1 MSDRSRAVVALHQ
14 CLFGYEDGHK
24 LLYSS
29 VRLPPDA
36 EALLLLQS
44 DLRPGLISADQRGY
58 FTGIPLSSAK
68 CYALMRTWPAP
79 EMSRPGC
86 VWTHAILIKFS
97 DIARFESLGALT
109 DLFSRPPFGFYT
121 TPLEIDP
128 KILSVPTTFNA
139 TESGYLNGLRA
150 VYGSGKKGILRG
162 ESGACEPVIF
172 SVWSQQWPR
181 LRRTFSFSSA
191 SVAVDTSSSTSRFDL
206 RVLSALDSKSKD
218 FDSQF
223 PIEDWE
229 AAALTDL
236 SSPVGTEF
244 RRFLWRYGSDIRRG
258 RERFSFLARLFV
270 STRVSHFGDSL
281 LELTFDEVARVLP
294 DQQEGML
301 LKEDLVSCGQAN
313 FSLLPAGDPFDTI
326 SYVARHSDVGV
337 FPEPPS
343 DAFASLG
350 DFWPARAAQI
360 LSIVDDA
367 GSHRSSLG
375 QEILSRVS
383 GTADP
388 ADFLKLTA
396 GHPRARRALIE
407 LNPALLDSTG
417 LDQISAPELAG
428 LISLLPEDQKLAERV
443 LNRLLYLENM
453 DVSKF
458 FSLRHPELTLESVA
472 GALSRELKGGSES
485 VPFSWLEAIRKH
497 SGNLLPQHLLL
508 SASDT
513 TQLAACAILLRLDV
527 QDGLRA
533 SSAAWATILG
543 KVTDNVSGAARTR
556 LLAYLLALALAAP
569 MRGCEPIFER
579 AFEAIH
585 KDIAAGRLPDDAYS
599 SLTRHLPDI
608 SWWNQWDTC
617 LRLRMAIV
625 NAYVSGSL
633 DIDSFRR
640 LTSNDHLHEQLVSEL
655 KESKQGR
662 AFLRNLGR

>member
-97 DIARFESLGALT
+97 DIARFENLGALR
-109 DLFSRPPFGFYT
+109 DLFSRPPSGVYT
-121 TPLEIDP
+121 TPLEVNP
-128 KILSVPTTFNA
+128 KIRPVPTTINA
-139 TESGYLNGLRA
+139 IDSGYLNGLRA
-150 VYGSGKKGILRG
+150 TYGGGKNGTLRG
-162 ESGACEPVIF
+162 ESDACEHVIF
-172 SVWSQQWPR
+172 SLWSQQWPR

-191 SVAVDTSSSTSRFDL
+191 SVAVDTPSSTSRFDL
-206 RVLSALDSKSKD
+206 RVVSALDSRLKE
-218 FDSQF
+218 FDGQF

-229 AAALTDL
+229 AAALADL
-236 SSPVGTEF
+236 RSPVSTEF

-270 STRVSHFGDSL
+270 STRVSRFGDSL
-281 LELTFDEVARVLP
+281 LEITFDEVAKVLP

-301 LKEDLVSCGQAN
+301 LKEDLVSCGQAS

-326 SYVARHSDVGV
+326 SYVARHSDAGV
-337 FPEPPS
+337 FPEPPR

-350 DFWPARAAQI
+350 AFWPARATQI
-360 LSIVDDA
+360 LSIVDDT
-367 GSHRSSLG
+367 GSHRSNLG

-388 ADFLKLTA
+388 ADFMKLTA
-396 GHPRARRALIE
+396 GHPKARRALIE
-407 LNPALLDSTG
+407 LNPTLLDSTG
-417 LDQISAPELAG
+417 LDKIYAHELAD
-428 LISLLPEDQKLAERV
+428 LLSLLPEDQELARRV
-443 LNRLLYLENM
+443 LNRLLCLDNM
-453 DVSKF
+453 DVSRLF
-458 FSLRHPELTLESVA
+458 ALRHPELTLESVS
-472 GALSRELKGGSES
+472 GALSRELKEGGGS
-485 VPFSWLEAIRKH
+485 VPFSWLDAAWEHA
-497 SGNLLPQHLLL
+497 GNLLPQHLLL
-508 SASDT
+508 LASDT

-527 QDGLRA
+527 QHGLRA
-533 SSAAWATILG
+533 SSAAWAAVLG
-543 KVTDNVSGAARTR
+543 KVDDNVSGAARTR
-556 LLAYLLALALAAP
+556 LFAYLLALALAAP

-585 KDIAAGRLPDDAYS
+585 TDIAAGRLPDDAYS

-608 SWWNQWDTC
+608 VWWNQWDTC
-617 LRLRMAIV
+617 LRLRMAIA
-625 NAYVSGSL
+625 NAYASVSL

-640 LTSNDHLHEQLVSEL
+640 LTSSDHLQEQLVSEL
-655 KESKQGR
+655 KGSKQGR
-662 AFLRNLGR
+662 SFLRKLGR

>member
-1 MSDRSRAVVALHQ
+1 MSDRLRAVVSLHQ

-24 LLYSS
+24 LLSSS

-44 DLRPGLISADQRGY
+44 DLRPGLTSADQRGY
-58 FTGIPLSSAK
+58 FTGIPLPSAK
-68 CYALMRTWPAP
+68 YYALMRTWPAP

-86 VWTHAILIKFS
+86 VWTQAILVKFS
-97 DIARFESLGALT
+97 DIARFENLGQLT
-109 DLFSRPPFGFYT
+109 GLFSRPPSGTYT
-121 TPLEIDP
+121 KSIEVDP
-128 KILSVPTTFNA
+128 KIRVAPTIVNA
-139 TESGYLNGLRA
+139 TERGYLNGLRA
-150 VYGSGKKGILRG
+150 VYGNGGKGILRG
-162 ESGACEPVIF
+162 ESDACEPVIF
-172 SVWSQQWPR
+172 SLWSQQWPR

-191 SVAVDTSSSTSRFDL
+191 SVVVDTSSSPSRFDL
-206 RVLSALDSKSKD
+206 RVVSALDSRSKD

-229 AAALTDL
+229 AAALAD
-236 SSPVGTEF
+236 SRSPAGTEF

-281 LELTFDEVARVLP
+281 LESTFDEVAKVLP

-326 SYVARHSDVGV
+326 SYVARHSDIGV

-350 DFWPARAAQI
+350 DFWPERAAQI
-360 LSIVDDA
+360 LTIVDDA

-375 QEILSRVS
+375 QEILFRVS
-383 GTADP
+383 RTADP
-388 ADFLKLTA
+388 ADFLARTA
-396 GHPRARRALIE
+396 GHPKARRALIE
-407 LNPALLDSTG
+407 LNPELLDSTG
-417 LDQISAPELAG
+417 LEKISASELAG
-428 LISLLPEDQKLAERV
+428 LLSLLPDDLKLAKRV
-443 LNRLLYLENM
+443 LARLLHLENA

-458 FSLRHPELTLESVA
+458 FALRHPELTLESVSD
-472 GALSRELKGGSES
+472 ALSRELKGSGES
-485 VPFSWLEAIRKH
+485 VPSAWLDVVGKH
-497 SGNLLPQHLLL
+497 AGNLLPQHLLD
-508 SASDT
+508 SADDT
-513 TQLAACAILLRLDV
+513 TQLATCAILLRLDV

-533 SSAAWATILG
+533 SPAAWASVLV
-543 KVTDNVSGAARTR
+543 KVDDNVSGVGRTR
-556 LLAYLLALALAAP
+556 LFAYLMALALATP

-585 KDIAAGRLPDDAYS
+585 TDISTGRLPDDAYS
-599 SLTRHLPDI
+599 ALTRYLPEI

-625 NAYVSGSL
+625 NAYASVSL

-662 AFLRNLGR
+662 LFLRKLGR